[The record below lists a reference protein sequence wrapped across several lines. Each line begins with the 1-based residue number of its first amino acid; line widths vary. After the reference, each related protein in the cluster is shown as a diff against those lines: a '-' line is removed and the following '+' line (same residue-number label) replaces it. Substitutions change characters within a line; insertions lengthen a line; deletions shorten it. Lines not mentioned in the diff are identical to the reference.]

1 MAGCAGTLPPAER
14 HAKALRLKSLQARLA
29 RVDRQLA
36 AGTVSVV
43 RGGKALLRKRGNLA
57 AAGLDED
64 RWRRQWESARLFLTA
79 DGEKDKAQGNETIRW
94 HPDEGWLELK
104 LAAPLARL
112 ARLAVVCATGH
123 PSAAALARAVAGLVA
138 SGGPLSV
145 NQGVQLKVAL
155 KYARHPIWRSVVV
168 PSVATLGGL
177 HPVREPG
184 RAGGTRALQPDRGK
198 PEARRPA
205 RLGNATRRSW
215 SAANVPRRIQ
225 EIIGALHDR
234 GVVLPEY
241 SPRYHDIDVAPMAG
255 PFTAWYSERHGREPA
270 REAVEALALLPDW
283 VRWNGESPASLSRLR
298 RLSAVPYPLADLV
311 LGSLFALLAV
321 QRGGV
326 QERAGACNNGTANG
340 DSDLKTAGLP
350 SVVVWISKEC
360 WWP

>member
-1 MAGCAGTLPPAER
+1 
-14 HAKALRLKSLQARLA
+14 
-29 RVDRQLA
+29 
-36 AGTVSVV
+36 
-43 RGGKALLRKRGNLA
+43 
-57 AAGLDED
+57 
-64 RWRRQWESARLFLTA
+64 
-79 DGEKDKAQGNETIRW
+79 
-94 HPDEGWLELK
+94 
-104 LAAPLARL
+104 
-112 ARLAVVCATGH
+112 
-123 PSAAALARAVAGLVA
+123 
-138 SGGPLSV
+138 V